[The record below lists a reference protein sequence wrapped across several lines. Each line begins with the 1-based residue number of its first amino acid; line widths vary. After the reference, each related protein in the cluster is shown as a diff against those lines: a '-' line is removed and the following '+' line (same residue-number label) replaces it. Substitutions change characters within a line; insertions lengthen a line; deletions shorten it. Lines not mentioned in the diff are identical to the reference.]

1 MSIQHTV
8 VFRLAHEPGSA
19 AETEFLA
26 TARETLTAIPGVTE
40 FTINRQ
46 VSPKSDLSWQFSMV
60 FADQAAY
67 EAYNV
72 HPEHVRFTTTRWQ
85 SEVAAFQEYDFE
97 TL

>member
-8 VFRLAHEPGSA
+8 VFRLVHEAGSA

-26 TARETLTAIPGVTE
+26 AARETLTEIPGVTE

-46 VSPKSDLSWQFSMV
+46 VNPKSDLAWQFLMV

-67 EAYNV
+67 DAYNI
-72 HPEHVRFTTTRWQ
+72 HPAHDAFTTSRWQ
-85 SEVAAFQEYDFE
+85 AEVAAFQEYDFE